1 MFINNIIQIVLCII
15 ASIIV
20 DVPYLYLNM
29 DLFNKTI
36 LKINSKGYPKNRM
49 YSALLVY
56 IAIAIGITVF
66 VLPKI
71 NTTKT
76 LTIRMQDSLIYGGLF
91 GLVSY
96 GIFDFTTHFMF
107 ESWNIN
113 IALMDTIWGGVL
125 CSIVSFI
132 MSYYVPK

>member
-1 MFINNIIQIVLCII
+1 MYFNKVIQIVLCII

-20 DVPYLYLNM
+20 DLPYLYLNL
-29 DLFNKTI
+29 DLFKKTTF
-36 LKINSKGYPKNRM
+36 KISGKGYPSNRI

-56 IAIAIGITVF
+56 VAIACGLIVF

-71 NTTKT
+71 DTTKT
-76 LTIRMQDSLIYGGLF
+76 LTIRIQDSLIYGGLF

-107 ESWNIN
+107 ESWSIY
-113 IALMDTIWGGVL
+113 IALMDTIWGGLL

-132 MSYYVPK
+132 MSYYVSK